1 MYTFEALIFITKT
14 EQELKQFSQLRTKM
28 NQRFLEARTTSAERQ
43 GRCSLVDFVTALN
56 CFQTM

>member
-43 GRCSLVDFVTALN
+43 GRCSLVDFVTA
-56 CFQTM
+56 F